1 MIGPGSDKNQPIL
14 LASQWENAFFCVLH
28 YKIKQGGGSPNS
40 SIKVNSVSSFQGG
53 TTSISDGISCEG
65 ASLRGASKLTTDKA
79 RAMMGLIVLSALWT
93 RIPFV
98 FTPRQ
103 CNFCALPRN
112 RLGRCRQAVCLQRWL
127 KQLIVALAFSNE
139 LSGLRRWHPVG

>member
-1 MIGPGSDKNQPIL
+1 MTIYDPFAGFGTVMEDIKRTSYTKKSANSIGISVRKRV
-14 LASQWENAFFCVLH
+14 FCVLH

-79 RAMMGLIVLSALWT
+79 RAMMGLIVLSAL
-93 RIPFV
+93 
-98 FTPRQ
+98 
-103 CNFCALPRN
+103 
-112 RLGRCRQAVCLQRWL
+112 
-127 KQLIVALAFSNE
+127 
-139 LSGLRRWHPVG
+139 